1 MAPTQIM
8 NERYLSK
15 VKKMVLQCDLEDIKE
30 KLKAKHSKL
39 LT

>member
-8 NERYLSK
+8 NERYLYK
-15 VKKMVLQCDLEDIKE
+15 VKKIVLQCDLEDIKE
-30 KLKAKHSKL
+30 KIKARHPKL